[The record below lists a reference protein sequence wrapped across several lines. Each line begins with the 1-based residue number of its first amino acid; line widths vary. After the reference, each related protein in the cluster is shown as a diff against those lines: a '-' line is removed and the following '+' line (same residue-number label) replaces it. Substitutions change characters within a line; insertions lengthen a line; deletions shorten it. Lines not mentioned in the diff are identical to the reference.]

1 MTNWGHVKND
11 MARSL
16 LEGREPASNTNVSIV
31 LNAMLEEHWEDSVDR
46 ILPFEVLW
54 GRADALDE
62 AHDAYEE
69 GDIALCM
76 NRIKTF
82 YLT

>member
-16 LEGREPASNTNVSIV
+16 LEGREPASDTSLRVV
-31 LNAMLEEHWEDSVDR
+31 LDGMLAEQWKDSEDR
-46 ILPFEVLW
+46 ILPFEVWW
-54 GRADALDE
+54 GRADTLDE
-62 AHDAYEE
+62 AIDAYGE